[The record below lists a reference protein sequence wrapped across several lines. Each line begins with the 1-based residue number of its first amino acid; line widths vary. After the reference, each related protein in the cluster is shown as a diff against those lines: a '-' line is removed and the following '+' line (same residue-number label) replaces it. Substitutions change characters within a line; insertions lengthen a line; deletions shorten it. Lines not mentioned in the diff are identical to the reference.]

1 VFGVIILFIGLG
13 VQPAFAVIP
22 NIVEKNEENAIIQK
36 IKNNIDRLKILLDD
50 YKRYEIKSSNLN
62 LEYKDKFQE
71 LYDEITTINEEVNNI
86 KPNDHPILNL
96 FYFLY
101 RIVLIMVFYLIVVPI
116 GFIIA
121 LILAPFYIT
130 IFIIYVI
137 IVLNMQ
143 GPP

>member
-1 VFGVIILFIGLG
+1 MFGVIILFIGLG

-22 NIVEKNEENAIIQK
+22 NIAKNEEDNSICQK
-36 IKNNIDRLKILLDD
+36 IKNHIDRLKILLDD
-50 YKRYEIKSSNLN
+50 YKKYEIKSSKLN
-62 LEYKDKFQE
+62 LEYKEKFQE
-71 LYDEITTINEEVNNI
+71 LYDEITTVNEALDNI
-86 KPNDHPILNL
+86 RPNDHPILNL